1 MADSILRLKVES
13 QEYDAKIKRAAEG
26 LRRYVDVCHQ
36 QGDVIGRLLG
46 DTRKYVDSI
55 GQMETV
61 NKTARGSVNE
71 LKSAFT
77 EFRHVYNQLSDEEK
91 KGDFGKQLNSQLEQL
106 KVRIRDGENELKS
119 INNEISGGGG
129 LKDALDQVAGKFGLN
144 IDMVTKFGGVV
155 GVTTTALK
163 VAKDAF
169 FQSESNIDEWNRTVK
184 GAEGAYDIFLQTLNN
199 GNWSNFFS
207 NLSQAIT
214 GARDLYD
221 AFDRLNSIKANN
233 AVAIATTQAEIQQL
247 RLLKQQGQDVDDKIK
262 AATQRLSALQSQS
275 ANAGINAGRSQ
286 VTNTL
291 RNGVNSIGGAYIND
305 ATLNRVADNISK
317 QGQAYFDYMKRRAA
331 ALEKQGMVT
340 KTETIM
346 DSQGGTYERQHKAF
360 DINALSKEQQKQ
372 YAIAKT
378 VTERETEIQK
388 GLTVWSQSVNEQAS
402 NAREQFRDNRYALQG
417 SGGGG
422 GRGSGRGGT
431 TTISPSEQAGKYIE
445 KAQKDYA
452 DAISNAQQKL
462 VENMMKSDEYD
473 KQILSGQQKLADAY
487 LKAYNETGD
496 EKYLS
501 AFRETATHVKEMQGV
516 VDANAEAQKAAEQ
529 AAREL
534 EAAQK
539 KLADAENRL
548 AEAQATGSATAI
560 YQAQQAVNKQRDVL
574 DRMKNGTPEPAKPT
588 GLEAMKQTIQAELK
602 FDQMKVD
609 ETTLHTLL
617 NTAIQNGLDHITPD
631 YTGLQKRI
639 AQGIDIPNSTWESL
653 QNEINENLK
662 KLGVEPIKINFET
675 GGIEN
680 VKKGADATS
689 KSMNQAASAI
699 SSVGSALQQIE
710 DPTAKVMGI
719 VAQAIA
725 TIALSFADALGEDR
739 STKSNI
745 WAFIGASA
753 ASMGAMISAIS
764 QIHSATGYAEGGLIK
779 GNSYSGDNIL
789 MPVDGGAGGYAGLN
803 AGEIVLN
810 KAAQGNLASQLQ
822 GVGGSMNL
830 RGIIR
835 GEDILVV
842 ADRSARRQGKGEL
855 LFWK

>member
-247 RLLKQQGQDVDDKIK
+247 HLLKQQGQDVDDKIK

-286 VTNTL
+286 VINTL

>member
-247 RLLKQQGQDVDDKIK
+247 HLLKQQGQDVDDKIK

>member
-422 GRGSGRGGT
+422 GRGR
-431 TTISPSEQAGKYIE
+431 
-445 KAQKDYA
+445 
-452 DAISNAQQKL
+452 
-462 VENMMKSDEYD
+462 
-473 KQILSGQQKLADAY
+473 
-487 LKAYNETGD
+487 
-496 EKYLS
+496 
-501 AFRETATHVKEMQGV
+501 
-516 VDANAEAQKAAEQ
+516 
-529 AAREL
+529 
-534 EAAQK
+534 
-539 KLADAENRL
+539 
-548 AEAQATGSATAI
+548 
-560 YQAQQAVNKQRDVL
+560 
-574 DRMKNGTPEPAKPT
+574 
-588 GLEAMKQTIQAELK
+588 
-602 FDQMKVD
+602 
-609 ETTLHTLL
+609 
-617 NTAIQNGLDHITPD
+617 
-631 YTGLQKRI
+631 
-639 AQGIDIPNSTWESL
+639 
-653 QNEINENLK
+653 
-662 KLGVEPIKINFET
+662 
-675 GGIEN
+675 
-680 VKKGADATS
+680 
-689 KSMNQAASAI
+689 
-699 SSVGSALQQIE
+699 
-710 DPTAKVMGI
+710 
-719 VAQAIA
+719 
-725 TIALSFADALGEDR
+725 
-739 STKSNI
+739 
-745 WAFIGASA
+745 
-753 ASMGAMISAIS
+753 
-764 QIHSATGYAEGGLIK
+764 
-779 GNSYSGDNIL
+779 
-789 MPVDGGAGGYAGLN
+789 
-803 AGEIVLN
+803 
-810 KAAQGNLASQLQ
+810 
-822 GVGGSMNL
+822 
-830 RGIIR
+830 
-835 GEDILVV
+835 
-842 ADRSARRQGKGEL
+842 
-855 LFWK
+855 